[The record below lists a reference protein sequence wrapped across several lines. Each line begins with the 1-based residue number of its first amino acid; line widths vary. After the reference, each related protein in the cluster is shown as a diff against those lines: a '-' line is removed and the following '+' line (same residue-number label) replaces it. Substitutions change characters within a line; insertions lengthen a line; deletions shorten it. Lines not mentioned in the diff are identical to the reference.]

1 MNTTTT
7 NKMTSFPGFSLN
19 LPTKVDTTYNGW
31 TNYETWNVA
40 LWMQNDE
47 FLYNTAIACVEYRE
61 ENESPYD
68 KFIRCMLN
76 CDNVTTGDDVAW
88 NDELVNTKE
97 VNEMMLELVG

>member
-7 NKMTSFPGFSLN
+7 NKMESQ
-19 LPTKVDTTYNGW
+19 KYNGW
-31 TNYETWNVA
+31 TNYQTWNVA

-47 FLYNTAIACVEYRE
+47 FLYNTAKACVEYKE

-88 NDELVNTKE
+88 NDELINTEE
-97 VNEMMLELVG
+97 VDKMMLELVG